1 VNTLVTK
8 GARRGLGTLDV
19 ILLVSS
25 VALVAWGG
33 IYLGHYGGRFDG
45 QEFDPIP
52 TKSAAS
58 TGPAALP
65 EAPEFKRGRIV
76 YTVNCTA
83 CHGARGEGD
92 EGKGFPPLDKSEWVT
107 AAGPNRLIRILAH
120 AVEGPIKVAGKDYN
134 NPGMLAW
141 AGLLSPEDLAAV
153 ATYIRQAWSNKAG
166 SVTKE
171 MVTAVLDETKGREA
185 KWTVAELEKV
195 PEGPGGAAVVAELT
209 PDELKSRL
217 KKLPADKLKELLK
230 ELGN

>member
-1 VNTLVTK
+1 MKTSLTQ

-33 IYLGHYGGRFDG
+33 IYLGHFGGRFEG

-52 TKSAAS
+52 TKSVAA

-92 EGKGFPPLDKSEWVT
+92 ESKGFPPLDKSEWVT
-107 AAGPNRLIRILAH
+107 AAGPARLIRILAH
-120 AVEGPIKVAGKDYN
+120 AVEGPIKVAGKEYN

-153 ATYIRQAWSNKAG
+153 ATYIRQAWSNRAAT
-166 SVTKE
+166 VTKE

-185 KWTVAELEKV
+185 KWTAAELEKI
-195 PEGPGGAAVVAELT
+195 PEELGGSVVAAELT
-209 PDELKSRL
+209 PEELKSRL